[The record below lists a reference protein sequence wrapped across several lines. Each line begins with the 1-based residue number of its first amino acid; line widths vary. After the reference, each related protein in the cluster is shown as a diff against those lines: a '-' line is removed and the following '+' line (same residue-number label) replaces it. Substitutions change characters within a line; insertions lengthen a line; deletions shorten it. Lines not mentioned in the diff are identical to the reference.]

1 MLFNSYIFLLVFL
14 PIVMFVWWALA
25 RREHARLVWL
35 TLASYMFYSYF
46 EFPRGLA
53 LLPLLLAS
61 TTADYI
67 AGVQMSRT
75 SSVRRRKQWLL
86 CALSV
91 NLGLLIYFKYLGFF
105 ESITSG
111 VLAMAGVPVEVP
123 IHSLVL
129 PIGISFYTFN
139 SMSYSIDIYRGKVE
153 PARTFVHY
161 SAFVSLFPH
170 LIAGPIVRYADIADQ
185 LDSLKRR
192 LTSTMVSVGAFFM
205 ICGLTKKLLLADTL
219 APTVDRMFAAAD
231 SLSFLS
237 AWAASIGYSL
247 QMYFDFSGYSDMAV
261 GLAMILGFTFP
272 QNFAS
277 PYKARDI
284 AEFWRCWH
292 MTLSRWMRDYVFI
305 PLGGSQ
311 GSRLRTAR
319 NLFITM
325 LLVGLWHGAAWTFV
339 VFGLAQGVFLGAH
352 AIARSLGLWRPPA
365 WMGRALT
372 YLSFV
377 VTLMVFRSPSLDI
390 AGTMFGAMIG
400 LHGIGIGDVGDA
412 SIASAI
418 PILFI
423 VQIGVLLA
431 WVNIAPNTFEYQL
444 PATRRAA
451 IVLGILFA
459 ADIALVAAPSPFLY
473 FQF

>member
-1 MLFNSYIFLLVFL
+1 MLFNSYIFLFAFL
-14 PIVMFVWWALA
+14 PVVTLVWWLLA
-25 RREHARLVWL
+25 RRERLRLAWL
-35 TLASYMFYSYF
+35 TLASYAFYSYF
-46 EFPRGLA
+46 EFPRGLE
-53 LLPLLLAS
+53 LLPLLIAS
-61 TTADYI
+61 TTADYV
-67 AGVQMSRT
+67 AGVQMART
-75 SSVRRRKQWLL
+75 SVARRRKQWLL
-86 CALSV
+86 LALTV
-91 NLGLLIYFKYLGFF
+91 NLGLLAYFKYLGFF
-105 ESITSG
+105 ESIANG
-111 VLAMAGVPVEVP
+111 VLALAGVPVEVP

-153 PARTFVHY
+153 PARSFLHY

-170 LIAGPIVRYADIADQ
+170 LIAGPIVRYADIAAQ
-185 LDSLKRR
+185 LDALKRR
-192 LTSTMVSVGAFFM
+192 LTSTMVSVGAFFF

-219 APTVDRMFAAAD
+219 APTVDRLFASAD
-231 SLSFLS
+231 SLSFMS
-237 AWAASIGYSL
+237 AWAASLGYSL

-261 GLAMILGFTFP
+261 GLAMMLGFSFP

-284 AEFWRCWH
+284 SEFWRRWH

-305 PLGGSQ
+305 PLGGSH
-311 GSRLRTAR
+311 GTLLLTAR

-339 VFGLAQGVFLGAH
+339 VFGLAQGVLLGGRAL
-352 AIARSLGLWRPPA
+352 ARNMGLWKPPA
-365 WMGRALT
+365 WLGRTLT

-377 VTLMVFRSPSLDI
+377 VTLMVFRSPSIDV
-390 AGTMFGAMIG
+390 AGTMASAMIG
-400 LHGIGIGDVGDA
+400 MQGLGLTDFG
-412 SIASAI
+412 ASAI
-418 PILFI
+418 SSAIPVLFMF
-423 VQIGVLLA
+423 QMGALLA

-451 IVLGILFA
+451 MVLGVLLAIDL
-459 ADIALVAAPSPFLY
+459 ALVAAPSPFLY